1 MKKTI
6 NLSFIYAIFAMLGGV
21 FYREF
26 TKFMEFKGT
35 TTLSLV
41 HTHLFLLGMIMM
53 LIVTL
58 LISHFQI
65 HESKKYK
72 SFMIVY
78 NLGVCLTSLMLFI
91 RGLTQVIEI
100 NLTRGL
106 DASLSG
112 ISGIGHLLI
121 GIGLILFF
129 LILKERIQK

>member
-6 NLSFIYAIFAMLGGV
+6 NLSFTYAIFAMLGGV

-26 TKFMEFKGT
+26 TKFMEFKGS

-65 HESKKYK
+65 PESKKYK
-72 SFMIVY
+72 SFMIFY

-91 RGLTQVIEI
+91 RGITQATEM

>member
-6 NLSFIYAIFAMLGGV
+6 NLSFTYAIFAMLGGV

-26 TKFMEFKGT
+26 TKFMEFKGS

-72 SFMIVY
+72 SFMIFY

-91 RGLTQVIEI
+91 RGITQVTEM
-100 NLTRGL
+100 NLTHGL